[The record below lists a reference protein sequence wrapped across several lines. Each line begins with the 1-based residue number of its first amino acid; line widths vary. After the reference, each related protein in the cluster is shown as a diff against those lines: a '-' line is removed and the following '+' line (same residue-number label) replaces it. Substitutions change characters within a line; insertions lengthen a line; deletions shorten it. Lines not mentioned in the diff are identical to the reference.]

1 MLYII
6 VGVGI
11 VTLVVVLKYF
21 RKPHDPMEVELG
33 DLDPRETIEDYYFL
47 SQNGVTW
54 SDENPRGMHSHK
66 HPTSPI
72 SEGSDK
78 LSCLS
83 DSEPDVVCKKTLDF
97 TTTSPTR
104 K

>member
-1 MLYII
+1 MIYIL

-21 RKPHDPMEVELG
+21 RKPDDPMEVELG
-33 DLDPRETIEDYYFL
+33 DLDPREAIHDYFFL
-47 SQNGVTW
+47 SENSVTR
-54 SDENPRGMHSHK
+54 SDENPWSMHSNK
-66 HPTSPI
+66 QPTSPI
-72 SEGSDK
+72 SEGSDE

-83 DSEPDVVCKKTLDF
+83 DSEPDVVRKETLDF

>member
-1 MLYII
+1 MIYII

-66 HPTSPI
+66 HPTPCIPEAGHKFPRSP
-72 SEGSDK
+72 
-78 LSCLS
+78 
-83 DSEPDVVCKKTLDF
+83 DSEPYII
-97 TTTSPTR
+97 R
-104 K
+104 